1 LADFSLEEVNFDG
14 WMKESI
20 VIAIKSIIIHM
31 KRYMHQDEAY
41 ALFENLKIILKV
53 FLSVKTC
60 QYLMEAMFEITKIL
74 VEDSPQDKIKL
85 LAKEKAGWL
94 LRLMNAQRLKE
105 LQDAKENENS
115 VINKAYT
122 LCLDFLDQQ
131 PSL

>member
-1 LADFSLEEVNFDG
+1 
-14 WMKESI
+14 MKESI